1 MDFLY
6 QFFGWMLFHIYNI
19 VGNYGLAIIVF
30 TILVKVLLLPLN
42 IKQTRS
48 MKDMQRLQPELQ
60 KLNKK
65 YKNNKEKLN
74 EETLKLYKTFKVNP
88 AGGCL
93 PILLQFP
100 ILIGLYQTLLHPEQ
114 WVFVN
119 GTITNIDMSFLW
131 LHDNLSFLWVNGS
144 YSLSTPDPLY
154 ILPILAALFTFITQ
168 KFTMASAPT
177 TNPDDPNAK
186 TQKIMLYVMPLMIGY
201 ISISMPAGVALY
213 WVVQN
218 VFTFVQQFIMMRMP
232 EPDYS
237 VEEAERR
244 VREAEEERKAEL
256 AAKRAAT
263 NPNAQNANKKDKTD
277 EPKKPLTRPA
287 SNKKIHSSKSYQ
299 PPAEQRKKPSVEIP
313 ERDEAQEEAYQ
324 KAKERYDNK

>member
-1 MDFLY
+1 MEFLY
-6 QFFGWMLFHIYNI
+6 QIFGWMLFQIYEI
-19 VGNYGLAIIVF
+19 VHNYGLSIIIF
-30 TILVKVLLLPLN
+30 TIFMKVLLLPLN
-42 IKQTRS
+42 IKQTKS

-93 PILLQFP
+93 PLLLQFP
-100 ILIGLYQTLLHPEQ
+100 ILIGLYQTLLQPET

-119 GTITNIDMSFLW
+119 GTISGIDMSFLW
-131 LHDNLSFLWVNGS
+131 MD
-144 YSLSTPDPLY
+144 SLSVPDPIY
-154 ILPILAALFTFITQ
+154 VLPILAALFTFVTQ
-168 KFTMASAPT
+168 KFTMAAQPV

-186 TQKIMLYVMPLMIGY
+186 TQKIMLYAMPIMIGY

-218 VFTFVQQFIMMRMP
+218 IFTFVQQFIMLRIP
-232 EPDYS
+232 EPDIS
-237 VEEAERR
+237 IEEAERR
-244 VREAEEERKAEL
+244 VHEAEEERKAEL
-256 AAKRAAT
+256 AAKRAAA
-263 NPNAQNANKKDKTD
+263 NPNAPNGNKKDPSD

-287 SNKKIHSSKSYQ
+287 SHKRIQSSKSYQ
-299 PPAEQRKKPSVEIP
+299 PAEQQRKKPSVEIP
-313 ERDEAQEEAYQ
+313 ERDAAQEEAYQ
-324 KAKERYDNK
+324 KAKERYDN

>member
-1 MDFLY
+1 MEFLY
-6 QFFGWMLFHIYNI
+6 QIFGWMLFQIYGI
-19 VGNYGLAIIVF
+19 VHSYGISIIIF
-30 TILVKVLLLPLN
+30 TIFMKVLLLPLN
-42 IKQTRS
+42 IKQTKS

-93 PILLQFP
+93 PLLLQFP
-100 ILIGLYQTLLHPEQ
+100 ILIGLYQTLLHPET

-119 GTITNIDMSFLW
+119 GTISGIDMSFLW
-131 LHDNLSFLWVNGS
+131 ME
-144 YSLSTPDPLY
+144 SLSVPDPIY
-154 ILPILAALFTFITQ
+154 VLPILAALFTFVTQ
-168 KFTMASAPT
+168 KFTMAAQPA

-186 TQKIMLYVMPLMIGY
+186 TQKIMLYAMPIMIGY

-218 VFTFVQQFIMMRMP
+218 IFTFVQQFIMLRIP
-232 EPDYS
+232 EPDIS
-237 VEEAERR
+237 IEEAERR

-256 AAKRAAT
+256 AAKRAAA
-263 NPNAQNANKKDKTD
+263 NPNAPKSSKKELSD

-287 SNKKIHSSKSYQ
+287 SNKKISSSKAYQ
-299 PPAEQRKKPSVEIP
+299 PAEQQRKKPSVEIP
-313 ERDEAQEEAYQ
+313 ERDAAQEEAYQ

>member
-6 QFFGWMLFHIYNI
+6 QIFGWVLFQIFNI
-19 VGNYGLAIIVF
+19 VGSYGWAIIIF
-30 TILVKVLLLPLN
+30 TILMKVLLLPLN
-42 IKQTRS
+42 IKQTKS

-100 ILIGLYQTLLHPEQ
+100 ILIGLYGTLRAPDM
-114 WVFVN
+114 WVFN
-119 GTITNIDMSFLW
+119 GTMGSID
-131 LHDNLSFLWVNGS
+131 LSFLWMN
-144 YSLSTPDPLY
+144 SLSNPDPYY

-168 KFTMASAPT
+168 KFTMASAT

-186 TQKIMLYVMPLMIGY
+186 TQKIMLYAMPLMIGY

-218 VFTFVQQFIMMRMP
+218 VFTFVQQFIMMRIP

-237 VEEAERR
+237 IEEAERR
-244 VREAEEERKAEL
+244 VKEAEAERKADL
-256 AAKRAAT
+256 AAKRAAA
-263 NPNAQNANKKDKTD
+263 NPNAQKDNKKNNPN

-287 SNKKIHSSKSYQ
+287 SNKKIQSSKAYQ

>member
-6 QFFGWMLFHIYNI
+6 QIFGWILFHLYNFI
-19 VGNYGLAIIVF
+19 GSYGISIIVF
-30 TILVKVLLLPLN
+30 TILMKVLLLPLN
-42 IKQTRS
+42 IKQTKS

-100 ILIGLYQTLLHPEQ
+100 ILIGLYQTLLHPET

-119 GTITNIDMSFLW
+119 GTITNVDMSFLW
-131 LHDNLSFLWVNGS
+131 ME
-144 YSLSTPDPLY
+144 SLSNPDPYY

-218 VFTFVQQFIMMRMP
+218 IFTFVQQFIMMKIP
-232 EPDYS
+232 EPDIS
-237 VEEAERR
+237 IEEAERR

>member
-1 MDFLY
+1 MEFLY
-6 QFFGWMLFHIYNI
+6 QTFGWMLFQIYGI
-19 VGNYGLAIIVF
+19 VHNYGLSIIIF
-30 TILVKVLLLPLN
+30 TILMKVLLLPLN
-42 IKQTRS
+42 IKQTKS

-93 PILLQFP
+93 PLLLQFP
-100 ILIGLYQTLLHPEQ
+100 ILIGLYQTLLHPET

-119 GTITNIDMSFLW
+119 GTISGIDMSFLW
-131 LHDNLSFLWVNGS
+131 LE
-144 YSLSTPDPLY
+144 SLSVPDPIY
-154 ILPILAALFTFITQ
+154 VLPILAALFTFITQ
-168 KFTMASAPT
+168 KFTMASSPN

-186 TQKIMLYVMPLMIGY
+186 TQKIMLYAMPLMIGY

-218 VFTFVQQFIMMRMP
+218 IFTFVQQFIMMQIP
-232 EPDYS
+232 EPDIS
-237 VEEAERR
+237 IEEAERR

-256 AAKRAAT
+256 AAKRAAA
-263 NPNAQNANKKDKTD
+263 NPNAAKGNKKDQSN

-287 SNKKIHSSKSYQ
+287 SSKKIHSSKSYQ
-299 PPAEQRKKPSVEIP
+299 PPAEQRRKPSVEIP
-313 ERDEAQEEAYQ
+313 ERDAAQEEAYQ
-324 KAKERYDNK
+324 KAKERYDNN

>member
-1 MDFLY
+1 MEFLY
-6 QFFGWMLFHIYNI
+6 QIFGWMLFQIYGI
-19 VGNYGLAIIVF
+19 VHNYGLSIIIF
-30 TILVKVLLLPLN
+30 TIFMKVLLLPLN
-42 IKQTRS
+42 IKQTKS

-100 ILIGLYQTLLHPEQ
+100 ILIGLYQTLLHPET

-119 GTITNIDMSFLW
+119 GTISEVDMSFLW
-131 LHDNLSFLWVNGS
+131 MD
-144 YSLSTPDPLY
+144 SLSVPDPIY
-154 ILPILAALFTFITQ
+154 VLPILAALFTFITQ
-168 KFTMASAPT
+168 KFTMAAQPA

-186 TQKIMLYVMPLMIGY
+186 TQKIMLYAMPIMIGY

-218 VFTFVQQFIMMRMP
+218 IFTFVQQFIMMRIP
-232 EPDYS
+232 EPDYTI
-237 VEEAERR
+237 EEAERR

-256 AAKRAAT
+256 AARRAAA
-263 NPNAQNANKKDKTD
+263 NPNAPKSSKKDQTD
-277 EPKKPLTRPA
+277 GPKKPLTRPA
-287 SNKKIHSSKSYQ
+287 SQKKIQSSKNNQS
-299 PPAEQRKKPSVEIP
+299 AEQRKKPSVEIP
-313 ERDEAQEEAYQ
+313 ERDAAQEEAYQ